1 MLVYTLILT
10 VQLPQEHALPQ
21 PATMASVHPSLRNV
35 LDIPDSASPR
45 PRPGARPSR
54 GPTRERRI
62 PGPPPPQSWL
72 LESKYASK
80 ERKPHTNEER
90 TLQHQSVRLPGAYFL
105 EERSLQHCVLRT
117 MASTWYSQAQY
128 GYFNFTRV
136 PLRLRETLLSY
147 LSIFAPGNECLADRT
162 PLQVLFPLRGSENYL
177 TERDEMEELTRL
189 DLTNAL
195 GVWLSWPGLRRTLLE
210 TESAARQTIPQ
221 SDPSTAV
228 RDFAQGVPDS
238 WEDVMEI
245 EHKPPVQQQSLSSTG
260 VPKSLHVLRCPNL
273 RHLSLALDPNA
284 VSSTVSWSNLLGLA
298 KHLHTLESLSLAYWP
313 LPTYTPAA
321 AATFATVTSNLLGTR
336 RRVAYGG
343 TNMYSAQENDW
354 RESAGILRSLSRSLY
369 CLKWLDLTGCVP
381 WLPALVW
388 EDDTLPMITHDGFG
402 PLSYKTG
409 EPLPASI
416 WNGHWR
422 GIQWLGLGVGWAP
435 PAGTYDSTSS
445 TGLVGDYKKLRV
457 IADNVGTQVT
467 TSRLVGK
474 GQKIFLDWG
483 DAPDYPGMT
492 PA

>member
-1 MLVYTLILT
+1 M
-10 VQLPQEHALPQ
+10 
-21 PATMASVHPSLRNV
+21 
-35 LDIPDSASPR
+35 
-45 PRPGARPSR
+45 
-54 GPTRERRI
+54 
-62 PGPPPPQSWL
+62 
-72 LESKYASK
+72 
-80 ERKPHTNEER
+80 
-90 TLQHQSVRLPGAYFL
+90 
-105 EERSLQHCVLRT
+105 
-117 MASTWYSQAQY
+117 
-128 GYFNFTRV
+128 
-136 PLRLRETLLSY
+136 LLSY
-147 LSIFAPGNECLADRT
+147 ISIFAADGLLADRT

-177 TERDEMEELTRL
+177 TERDEMQELTRL

-195 GVWLSWPGLRRTLLE
+195 GIWLSWPGLRRTLLE
-210 TESAARQTIPQ
+210 TESASHQTIPQ
-221 SDPSTAV
+221 SDPYPAV

-245 EHKPPVQQQSLSSTG
+245 EHKPPVQQQSVSSIG
-260 VPKSLHVLRCPNL
+260 VPKSLHTLRCPNL
-273 RHLSLALDPNA
+273 RHLSLALDPKA

-321 AATFATVTSNLLGTR
+321 AATFATITSNLLGIR

-388 EDDTLPMITHDGFG
+388 EDDTLPMIPHDGFG

-422 GIQWLGLGVGWAP
+422 GIEWLGLGVGWVP
-435 PAGTYDSTSS
+435 PAGTYDPDPSN
-445 TGLVGDYKKLRV
+445 GLAGDYKKLRV
-457 IADNVGTQVT
+457 IADNVGIQVT

-492 PA
+492 LA